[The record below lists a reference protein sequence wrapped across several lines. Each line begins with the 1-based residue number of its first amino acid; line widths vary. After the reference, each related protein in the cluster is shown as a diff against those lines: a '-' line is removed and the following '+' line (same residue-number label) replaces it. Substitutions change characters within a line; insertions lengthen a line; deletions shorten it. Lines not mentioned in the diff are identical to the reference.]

1 MNNPCDYLWFIPS
14 GGDGHHLVN
23 SGVRSVRGVARTPD
37 IDYLALVAR
46 VAEQARFD
54 GAMLP
59 TGLTTEDAWL
69 VASMLTADTRHLV
82 LLVSARPGLELPTT
96 FAQKATTLQRL
107 SGRRLAVHIVNGGN
121 SDEQRGYGDFLDHDQ
136 RYARSG
142 EFLDMVRRVWA
153 GGPLRHAGAHY
164 LVDSPGLPAGHTEA
178 PPVWIGG
185 ASDAALRVSAA
196 HADVHTPWGETPP
209 MVAERLAALRAHA
222 ARPLDIALRIHVI
235 ARATEAAA
243 WDEAERL
250 LRAVP
255 QSLID
260 VAQRQLAR
268 SESVGQQRMR
278 GLHRGRSV
286 RRVRDLEV
294 HPNIWS
300 GVGLVRGGA
309 GTAIAGSHVQV
320 AERMSE
326 YRAVGVN
333 RFILSGYPN
342 LEEAREVGEH
352 VLPRVRGERLAA

>member
-1 MNNPCDYLWFIPS
+1 
-14 GGDGHHLVN
+14 
-23 SGVRSVRGVARTPD
+23 
-37 IDYLALVAR
+37 
-46 VAEQARFD
+46 
-54 GAMLP
+54 
-59 TGLTTEDAWL
+59 
-69 VASMLTADTRHLV
+69 
-82 LLVSARPGLELPTT
+82 
-96 FAQKATTLQRL
+96 
-107 SGRRLAVHIVNGGN
+107 
-121 SDEQRGYGDFLDHDQ
+121 
-136 RYARSG
+136 
-142 EFLDMVRRVWA
+142 MVRRVWA

-178 PPVWIGG
+178 PPVCIGG

-243 WDEAERL
+243 RDEAERL
-250 LRAVP
+250 LRAVH

-268 SESVGQQRMR
+268 SESVVQQRMR

-294 HPNIWS
+294 HSNIWS
-300 GVGLVRGGA
+300 DVGLVRGGA
-309 GTAIAGSHVQV
+309 GTAIVGSHLQV

-352 VLPRVRGERLAA
+352 VPPRVRGERVAA